1 MNLQH
6 ALECITNSEVINKLD
21 ANIQLNDNITS
32 SDIKW
37 SKFGKLD
44 ITGGWNVNGDKLYID
59 SLVNFNG
66 ELILGDVK
74 INDISRP
81 IKSLNITRGSTKSE
95 VSFGKGASVN
105 NMTFNTILLESEK
118 GIIPEI
124 ENAIISDNFVN
135 EDIMPVNL
143 EGFLSNAKNISRDAV
158 ATIDNNHFRP
168 LGYFTVD
175 NNRNEN
181 WANVTIENPSFDIKP
196 HNYIIPT
203 SFYNNL
209 IFYVADDFIDYNSN
223 CFTLDYVNG
232 FIDDIDGTNIVIPQ
246 AGALKAYLPD
256 EVPELPVI
264 LGDYCFSGIGS
275 KKESEKDRH
284 LYLTFDDNFIF
295 NTDLD
300 SSPRDDGATVEIKE
314 SSRPFTENTFI
325 ARPGAI
331 QKIHINLPEVRPGV
345 LSTDTSAPNED
356 ITELYFSDFF
366 TTLEKTT
373 NTDGTEGPT
382 YSFIL
387 DENTFNSYKDLLSVM
402 VGGSENVVFNS
413 PYQEIE
419 AIIEVD

>member
-44 ITGGWNVNGDKLYID
+44 ITGGWDDNGKLYID

-74 INDISRP
+74 INDVSSP

-105 NMTFNTILLESEK
+105 NMTFNTILLEKSEN

-124 ENAIISDNFVN
+124 ENAIISDNFVI
-135 EDIMPVNL
+135 EGIAPVNL

-158 ATIDNNHFRP
+158 ATIDSNHFRP

-181 WANVTIENPSFDIKP
+181 WANVTIENPSFNTKP
-196 HNYIIPT
+196 HNYVIPT

-209 IFYVADDFIDYNSN
+209 IFYVADDFIDYTSN

-264 LGDYCFSGIGS
+264 LGDYCFCGIGS
-275 KKESEKDRH
+275 KPASEKDRH
-284 LYLTFDDNFIF
+284 LYLTFDDTFIF
-295 NTDLD
+295 SLVSEAADQG
-300 SSPRDDGATVEIKE
+300 DGTSLE
-314 SSRPFTENTFI
+314 SSRSVKPFTENTFLT
-325 ARPGAI
+325 RPGAI
-331 QKIHINLPEVRPGV
+331 QKIHINLEKMRPE
-345 LSTDTSAPNED
+345 TDKNPLN
-356 ITELYFSDFF
+356 LYFSDFF
-366 TTLEKTT
+366 TTVEKIT
-373 NTDGTEGPT
+373 NTEGTEGPVYNFT
-382 YSFIL
+382 ISQ
-387 DENTFNSYKDLLSVM
+387 DDFNSYMEKLEGM
-402 VGGSENVVFNS
+402 VGGNADNVIFNS